1 MAGGAP
7 GQGPLRTAIPGASRP
22 ATGIIGRLSCP
33 DRPVRQP
40 HSSSGT
46 FDRHAGSPRALLSA
60 LVRNRALVRQLA
72 WQEIAG
78 RYRASLLGM
87 AWMAI
92 TPLLMLAVYTFV
104 FAIVFQSRWGTAA
117 TANKAQFAVV
127 LFAGLAVFNLF
138 GESVSRA
145 PALVVGN
152 ANYVKRVVFPLEL
165 LPVIAV
171 CGALF
176 HFAAS
181 MLVWT
186 AVAWCLIGPLPATAL
201 LLPVVLLPLVLGTLG
216 LCWLLSA
223 LGVYLRDVGQMV
235 GVAVTGLLFLSP
247 IFYPLDA
254 VPESVRWMI
263 RLNPV
268 GYMVDMARGVLVFG
282 ALPGMAGYGAALATS
297 LLLAWMGFWWFQKTR
312 KGFADVL

>member
-1 MAGGAP
+1 MSMTCARTCRPRWPAKASMVELHSGA
-7 GQGPLRTAIPGASRP
+7 
-22 ATGIIGRLSCP
+22 
-33 DRPVRQP
+33 
-40 HSSSGT
+40 
-46 FDRHAGSPRALLSA
+46 PRALVA
-60 LVRNRALVRQLA
+60 TLVRNRGLIRQLA

-104 FAIVFQSRWGTAA
+104 FAVVFQSRWGTSDDAD
-117 TANKAQFAVV
+117 KAKFAVV

-138 GESVSRA
+138 AECVNRA
-145 PALVVGN
+145 PGLIVAN

-165 LPVIAV
+165 LPVITL

-176 HFAAS
+176 HFVAS
-181 MLVWT
+181 MLVW
-186 AVAWCLIGPLPATAL
+186 VVISWLLIGPPPLTAL
-201 LLPVVLLPLVLGTLG
+201 LLPLMLLPLLIGTLG
-216 LCWLLSA
+216 LGWLLSA

-247 IFYPLDA
+247 IFYPIDA
-254 VPESVRWMI
+254 VPESMRDLI
-263 RLNPV
+263 RLNPI
-268 GYMVDMARGVLVFG
+268 GYMVDVARGVLVFG
-282 ALPGMAGYGAALATS
+282 TLPDLGGYLVALLAS
-297 LLLAWMGFWWFQKTR
+297 VLLAWLGFWWFQSTR

>member
-1 MAGGAP
+1 MAC
-7 GQGPLRTAIPGASRP
+7 P
-22 ATGIIGRLSCP
+22 AAGIIGGLSCP
-33 DRPVRQP
+33 GRPVRQP
-40 HSSSGT
+40 YSSSGT
-46 FDRHAGSPRALLSA
+46 TERHAGSPRALVSA
-60 LVRNRALVRQLA
+60 LVRNRALVHQLA

-78 RYRASLLGM
+78 RYRASLFGV

-104 FAIVFQSRWGTAA
+104 FAIVFQSRWGTGA
-117 TANKAQFAVV
+117 TVNKAQFAVV

-138 GESVSRA
+138 GESIGRA
-145 PALVVGN
+145 PGLVVGN

-176 HFAAS
+176 HFAVS
-181 MLVWT
+181 MLVWA
-186 AVAWCLIGPLPATAL
+186 AVAWFLIGPLPVTAL
-201 LLPVVLLPLVLGTLG
+201 LLPVVLLPLLLGTLG

-223 LGVYLRDVGQMV
+223 LGVYLRDVGQVV

-254 VPESVRWMI
+254 VPESVRWLI
-263 RLNPV
+263 RLNPI
-268 GYMVDMARGVLVFG
+268 GYVVDMVRGVLVFG
-282 ALPGMAGYGAALATS
+282 TLPGMAGYGTALVAS